1 MRPEIIRPLRYC
13 TGIKCLPCTAMMM
26 CWKIRASINFYAGAR
41 RGEPGG
47 AGLHRLHTE
56 ALWTQTYLTWP
67 GRSQWLILTP
77 GGFTLCDK
85 GSKNV
90 NKLSVSANLSYYL
103 RTAGEKICLVDKCL
117 FSWQKRAQSTNTLW
131 RRKILIRCQ
140 IKCMWRRFSLSPS
153 LCFFSKFSTL
163 E

>member
-117 FSWQKRAQSTNTLW
+117 FSWQKRAQTL
-131 RRKILIRCQ
+131 CGGG
-140 IKCMWRRFSLSPS
+140 RFWFDVRLSACEDVFLSLHLSV
-153 LCFFSKFSTL
+153 FFQNFQPWNNF
-163 E
+163 